1 MGDYYVLDAKHNVLP
16 EPDVIAWGKWF
27 DTADRIVSRMV
38 RDDVTISTVFLGV
51 DHNFYPSGPPVLF
64 ETMVFGG
71 VDDQRTWRYHT
82 WEEAEAGH
90 KALVA
95 LTFGEI
101 E

>member
-1 MGDYYVLDAKHNVLP
+1 MGDYYILDASHTVVP
-16 EPDVIAWGKWF
+16 VTDVIAWGRWF
-27 DTADRIVSRMV
+27 ETADRIVSRTARGGV
-38 RDDVTISTVFLGV
+38 SISTVFLGL
-51 DHNFYPSGPPVLF
+51 DHNFYPSGRPVLF
-64 ETMVFGG
+64 ETMIFGG
-71 VDDQRTWRYHT
+71 EDDQRTWRYHT